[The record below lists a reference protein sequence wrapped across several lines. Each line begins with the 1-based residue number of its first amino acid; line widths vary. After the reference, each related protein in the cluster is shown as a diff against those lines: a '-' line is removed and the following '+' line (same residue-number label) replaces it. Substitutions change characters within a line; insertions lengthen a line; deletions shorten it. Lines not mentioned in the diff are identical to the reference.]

1 MVDKVPLPKCETL
14 KVQRVNCQITK
25 LSSKAAN
32 KNDKHWQTVQNKL
45 IDVMGPL
52 CTIWKLLESN
62 DLDKK
67 MISTLIQKAILIA
80 GQTNQMLSYY
90 RRYELLAPILSFDK
104 REINEFLRINE
115 KRFIKTPKELFER
128 KDMAYLRKNLKSDK
142 STGSRYFN
150 KPFRGGH
157 SSSTNQRNQQG
168 GWQSHSDKSRGSGR
182 GRG

>member
-115 KRFIKTPKELFER
+115 KRFIKTPKELFE
-128 KDMAYLRKNLKSDK
+128 KKSFK
-142 STGSRYFN
+142 EPKREKTW
-150 KPFRGGH
+150 H
-157 SSSTNQRNQQG
+157 I
-168 GWQSHSDKSRGSGR
+168 
-182 GRG
+182 